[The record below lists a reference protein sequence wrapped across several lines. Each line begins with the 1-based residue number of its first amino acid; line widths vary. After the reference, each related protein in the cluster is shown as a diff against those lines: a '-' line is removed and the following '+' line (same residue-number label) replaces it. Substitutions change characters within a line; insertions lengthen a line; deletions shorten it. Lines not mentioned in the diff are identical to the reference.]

1 MDAALQRLVSG
12 DGMTHEDLA
21 LFQLILN
28 DGGSESGAALALAG
42 ELTRTGAALE
52 IARGRQ
58 QLAPRAPNPPLFR
71 LRRLRRTAA
80 KAASPLRS
88 QPPWRRRSARRSRPR
103 RRPPSATPRSAGCR
117 GACP

>member
-12 DGMTHEDLA
+12 DGMTPEDLA

-28 DGGSESGAALALAG
+28 GGSESGAALALAG

-88 QPPWRRRSARRSRPR
+88 QPPLCRRSARRSRPR
-103 RRPPSATPRSAGCR
+103 RRAPSATPGSAGCR

>member
-12 DGMTHEDLA
+12 DGMTPEDLA

-28 DGGSESGAALALAG
+28 GGSESGAALALAG
-42 ELTRTGAALE
+42 ELTRTGATLE
-52 IARGRQ
+52 IARGQQ
-58 QLAPRAPNPPLFR
+58 QLAPRAPNPPLSR

-88 QPPWRRRSARRSRPR
+88 QPPLCRRSARRSRPR
-103 RRPPSATPRSAGCR
+103 RRAPSATPGSAGCR

>member
-12 DGMTHEDLA
+12 DEMTPEDLA
-21 LFQLILN
+21 LFQLIL

-58 QLAPRAPNPPLFR
+58 QLAGAQAAAAIMLMRDL
-71 LRRLRRTAA
+71 LRRAAATAA
-80 KAASPLRS
+80 SSSGPGRR
-88 QPPWRRRSARRSRPR
+88 QPR
-103 RRPPSATPRSAGCR
+103 
-117 GACP
+117 